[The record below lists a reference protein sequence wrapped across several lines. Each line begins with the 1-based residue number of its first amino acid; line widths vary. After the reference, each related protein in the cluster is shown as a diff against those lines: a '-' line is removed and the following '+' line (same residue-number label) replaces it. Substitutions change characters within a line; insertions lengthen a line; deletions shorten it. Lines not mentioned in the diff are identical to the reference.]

1 MEIGDNVNISSH
13 VQLIIGNY
21 LVDDPYF
28 KDTYL
33 PIKIGNRVWIGTRVI
48 ILSGVTIGDGAVIG
62 AGAVVTKNIP
72 PYTVWGGVPAKYIKD
87 RNKNLKYE
95 LPPIA
100 PLR

>member
-62 AGAVVTKNIP
+62 AVVTKNIP
-72 PYTVWGGVPAKYIKD
+72 TYTVWGGVPAKYIKD